1 MRRQEDGIYCICS
14 MIDFL
19 KKIFGISSGK
29 PVTEPKKRGDAPV
42 MGHAPAILQ
51 VHEHGID
58 PALVSKNA
66 IRVVSTLQ
74 QAGYAAFIVGGAVRD
89 LMLGEKPKDFDV
101 ATDATPE
108 QVRRL
113 FRRAF
118 LIGRRFQIVHVRI
131 GRDDL
136 FEVTTFRGSSQK
148 PAEVDASGRLLSDN
162 TFGTQAEDA
171 ARRDFTI
178 NALYYNPTD
187 QTLLDYHQGIRDLD
201 SKTLRII
208 GDAEQRYREDPVR
221 MLRVVRFAAKLGFT
235 LDEATSAPILQL
247 RHLLDNIPAARL
259 FDETLKLLTS
269 GHAMS
274 CLEEL
279 RAYDLHGRLLPLL
292 DEALSDQKATRFI
305 KTALERTDR
314 RISDGRT
321 VSPGFLFAVLLWPE
335 VEAQWEVNQTK
346 GEYPIPALVEAANTV
361 LGRQTESL
369 AIQRRIAVDMKDI
382 WLLQPRLERRSGKSV
397 FRLLEN
403 PHFCAAYDFLLIRCE
418 AGDLDAETGDW
429 WKAFSAGSAEER
441 QVLLESLSMRAA
453 ENSRSRKKRRRRKR
467 RPSASE
473 TIDSLPA
480 DVPASAD

>member
-1 MRRQEDGIYCICS
+1 

-19 KKIFGISSGK
+19 RKIFGLSSGK
-29 PVTEPKKRGDAPV
+29 GVPAARPEKEAIASSAGDPSPVV
-42 MGHAPAILQ
+42 LQ
-51 VHEHGID
+51 AHEHGID
-58 PALVSKNA
+58 LNLVSRNA

-118 LIGRRFQIVHVRI
+118 LIGRRFQIVHVRM

-136 FEVTTFRGSSQK
+136 FEVTTFRGNSEK
-148 PAEVDASGRLLSDN
+148 PAEVDESGRLLSDN

-187 QTLLDYHQGIRDLD
+187 QTLLDYHQGIRDLGT
-201 SKTLRII
+201 KTLRII

-235 LDEATSAPILQL
+235 LDEATSAPIHQL
-247 RHLLDNIPAARL
+247 HHLLDNIPTARL
-259 FDETLKLLTS
+259 FDETLKLLMS

-274 CLEEL
+274 CLKEL

-292 DEALSDQKATRFI
+292 DEALSDPKAARFI
-305 KTALERTDR
+305 ETALERTDL
-314 RISDGRT
+314 RINDGRT
-321 VSPGFLFAVLLWPE
+321 VSPGFLFAALLWPE
-335 VEAQWEVNQTK
+335 VEVQWEAWQAK
-346 GEYPIPALVEAANTV
+346 GESPIPALAAAANTV
-361 LGRQTESL
+361 LDRQTEAL
-369 AIQRRIAVDMKDI
+369 AIQRRITTDMRDI
-382 WLLQPRLERRSGKSV
+382 WLLQPRLERRSGKAV

-403 PHFCAAYDFLLIRCE
+403 PHFRAAYDFLLIRCD
-418 AGDLDAETGDW
+418 AGDLDAETGEW
-429 WKAFSAGSAEER
+429 WKAFVAGSADER
-441 QVLLESLSMRAA
+441 QALLESLSLRAA
-453 ENSRSRKKRRRRKR
+453 ENSRSRKRRRRRRR
-467 RPSASE
+467 RPSSAGSTDMSSAE
-473 TIDSLPA
+473 TPTTA
-480 DVPASAD
+480 T